1 MADLRQEL
9 IEQHRHGPETYMGQL
24 CLRAAEEI
32 RRLENENYFQGCQ
45 INAAKISLT
54 VRPPDSDKE

>member
-9 IEQHRHGPETYMGQL
+9 TEQHRHGPETYMGQL

-32 RRLENENYFQGCQ
+32 RRLENENHHLSCQ
-45 INAAKISLT
+45 IAGAKAALT
-54 VRPPDSDKE
+54 ARRPA